1 MIDLRSD
8 TVTRPSQGM
17 RQAMYEA
24 EVGDDVY
31 GEDPTVNRLQERV
44 AAVLGKEA
52 ALFVPSGTMAN
63 QICLHVLTDPG
74 DEVLLERGSHV
85 FNYESG
91 AAGLLSGIQ
100 LHPLDGDRGRLSP
113 SQVDAAVRPAADV
126 LPRTRVVSVENT
138 ANKAGGVV
146 YSPDRIQSIAEV
158 ARAHDLHLHLDGA
171 RLWNAAAALEV
182 EEQALAAPADLVW
195 VALSKGLGAP
205 VGSVIAGPSP
215 LIDTARRTRKQFG
228 GGMRQAG
235 ILAAAGLYAIE
246 HHRPA
251 LDRDHEK
258 AHRLA
263 EGIAACPQFSVDP
276 AEVDT
281 NIVIFEGPADR
292 AADIVEDLQED
303 DVLLTPFGPSTIRAT
318 THRDVSMDET
328 EEALS
333 IIQAYADRQPAPA
346 PSQSVGGSLR
356 NDPRPLKL
364 LRLGL
369 ILEASPVVAVG
380 MEVQPLDPVDDGSD
394 GGEVLPP
401 LRHVV
406 LCDRL
411 RFDGLLEPI
420 VGLVEGRSRCGRT
433 RIHGERLRRLAFPQA
448 HRHVIVQVD
457 GASPV

>member
-63 QICLHVLTDPG
+63 QICLRVLTDPG
-74 DEVLLERGSHV
+74 DEVLLERRSHV

-100 LHPLDGDRGRLSP
+100 LHPLDGDQGRLSP
-113 SQVDAAVRPAADV
+113 SQVDAAVRPDADV
-126 LPRTRVVSVENT
+126 LPRTRVVSIENT

-303 DVLLTPFGPSTIRAT
+303 GVLLTPFGPSTIRAT

-346 PSQSVGGSLR
+346 PS
-356 NDPRPLKL
+356 
-364 LRLGL
+364 
-369 ILEASPVVAVG
+369 
-380 MEVQPLDPVDDGSD
+380 
-394 GGEVLPP
+394 
-401 LRHVV
+401 
-406 LCDRL
+406 
-411 RFDGLLEPI
+411 
-420 VGLVEGRSRCGRT
+420 
-433 RIHGERLRRLAFPQA
+433 
-448 HRHVIVQVD
+448 
-457 GASPV
+457 

>member
-205 VGSVIAGPSP
+205 VGSVIAGPSS

-303 DVLLTPFGPSTIRAT
+303 GVLLTPFGPSTIRAT

-346 PSQSVGGSLR
+346 SS
-356 NDPRPLKL
+356 
-364 LRLGL
+364 
-369 ILEASPVVAVG
+369 
-380 MEVQPLDPVDDGSD
+380 
-394 GGEVLPP
+394 
-401 LRHVV
+401 
-406 LCDRL
+406 
-411 RFDGLLEPI
+411 
-420 VGLVEGRSRCGRT
+420 
-433 RIHGERLRRLAFPQA
+433 
-448 HRHVIVQVD
+448 
-457 GASPV
+457 

>member
-113 SQVDAAVRPAADV
+113 SQADAAVRPAADV

-195 VALSKGLGAP
+195 VAPSKGLGAP

-281 NIVIFEGPADR
+281 NIVIFEGPAGR

-303 DVLLTPFGPSTIRAT
+303 GVLLTPFGPFTIRAT

-333 IIQAYADRQPAPA
+333 IIQAYY
-346 PSQSVGGSLR
+346 SV
-356 NDPRPLKL
+356 N
-364 LRLGL
+364 
-369 ILEASPVVAVG
+369 
-380 MEVQPLDPVDDGSD
+380 
-394 GGEVLPP
+394 
-401 LRHVV
+401 RHST
-406 LCDRL
+406 
-411 RFDGLLEPI
+411 G
-420 VGLVEGRSRCGRT
+420 
-433 RIHGERLRRLAFPQA
+433 
-448 HRHVIVQVD
+448 
-457 GASPV
+457 

>member
-8 TVTRPSQGM
+8 TVTRPSQRM

-228 GGMRQAG
+228 GGLRQAG

-303 DVLLTPFGPSTIRAT
+303 GVLLMPFGPSTIRAT
-318 THRDVSMDET
+318 IHRDVSMDET

-346 PSQSVGGSLR
+346 SS
-356 NDPRPLKL
+356 
-364 LRLGL
+364 
-369 ILEASPVVAVG
+369 
-380 MEVQPLDPVDDGSD
+380 
-394 GGEVLPP
+394 
-401 LRHVV
+401 
-406 LCDRL
+406 
-411 RFDGLLEPI
+411 
-420 VGLVEGRSRCGRT
+420 
-433 RIHGERLRRLAFPQA
+433 
-448 HRHVIVQVD
+448 
-457 GASPV
+457 